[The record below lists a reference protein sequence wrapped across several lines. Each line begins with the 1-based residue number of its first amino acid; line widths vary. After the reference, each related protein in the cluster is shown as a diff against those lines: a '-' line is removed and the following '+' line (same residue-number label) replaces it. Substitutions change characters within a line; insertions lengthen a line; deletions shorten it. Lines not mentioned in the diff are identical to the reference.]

1 MLAHVLKE
9 TCIKAVGG
17 SVVCNREAQK
27 QLKCPSIWDL
37 LLKNKNKKKN
47 DRASI
52 GQNSAHTLKRK
63 KQMWVYDMEVTE

>member
-1 MLAHVLKE
+1 MHKKLLVAASFATEKLRNALNAHQYG
-9 TCIKAVGG
+9 TCSK
-17 SVVCNREAQK
+17 K
-27 QLKCPSIWDL
+27 
-37 LLKNKNKKKN
+37 KNNKKKN